1 MIRYGNRGTIVRVGG
16 PLRRVCVGV
25 AARALAAGPGCG
37 GRWLPAGPVVGLGVG
52 PAVLWPAVREG
63 RA

>member
-1 MIRYGNRGTIVRVGG
+1 MIRYESQDLIGGVGRHRGGMPVA
-16 PLRRVCVGV
+16 V
-25 AARALAAGPGCG
+25 AARGLAKPGCG

-52 PAVLWPAVREG
+52 PVGLWPAVREG